1 MNKAIYLK
9 TLLFTF
15 FFILVLG
22 AHQLEFNN
30 LVIDQA
36 DSIEH
41 HEHSTVDFVPCAAM

>member
-9 TLLFTF
+9 IFLFTF

-22 AHQLEFNN
+22 AHQLEFND
-30 LVIDQA
+30 LLIDQA
-36 DSIEH
+36 DDIDH